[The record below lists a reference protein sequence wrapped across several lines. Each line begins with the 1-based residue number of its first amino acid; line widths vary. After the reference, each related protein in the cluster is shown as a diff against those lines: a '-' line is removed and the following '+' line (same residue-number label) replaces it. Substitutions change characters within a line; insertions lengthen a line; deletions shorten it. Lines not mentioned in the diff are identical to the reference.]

1 MKKQLDI
8 TILYLAQAIS
18 LYFCTFGLPTIL
30 RSEGVSLE
38 KIGLFSILLLP
49 WVIKF
54 LWAPYVDRLYIK
66 KIGRRKSWF
75 IC

>member
-38 KIGLFSILLLP
+38 K
-49 WVIKF
+49 
-54 LWAPYVDRLYIK
+54 
-66 KIGRRKSWF
+66 
-75 IC
+75 

>member
-30 RSEGVSLE
+30 HSEGVSLE

-49 WVIKF
+49 YG
-54 LWAPYVDRLYIK
+54 LSNSYGLLM
-66 KIGRRKSWF
+66 
-75 IC
+75 